1 MKLTTLLPLNERFGS
16 SVLKRIFSNFSGWE
30 VKSMMKALPKQ
41 GIDLNKIQDSDI
53 KKVNKTPKQLYGK
66 LGLYLIIASKDFDF
80 QESGRWGWKNS
91 IKKGQLIGMMY
102 NGKVAYITSNGL
114 GRPSKYSGG
123 SKAGLDVKG
132 ARSVA
137 AMSDMPHIS
146 YQVEYERTAGDV
158 KDKIATRASQKQGAL
173 ALKQASQVKKD
184 NLARYKKILQANANN
199 KGNIDELVG
208 KTLKKVNAE
217 IEAAIKAQDLD
228 SYGNLNMGN
237 TGYDVR
243 QAGSQINSLLSSYA
257 YYVRDMKELERDKA
271 RGFGDDSYRKRSSDE
286 YALEIKKKAAKLA
299 KGDYSNF

>member
-1 MKLTTLLPLNERFGS
+1 MKLTTLLPLNEKFGS

-53 KKVNKTPKQLYGK
+53 TKVNKSPKQLYGK
-66 LGLYLIIASKDFDF
+66 KGLYLIIASQDFDF
-80 QESGRWGWKNS
+80 KESGRWGWKNS

-102 NGKVAYITSNGL
+102 GGKVAYITTNGL
-114 GRPSKYSGG
+114 GRPSRTGG
-123 SKAGLDVKG
+123 QKAGMDMKG

-137 AMSDMPHIS
+137 GMSEMPHVT

-158 KDKIATRASQKQGAL
+158 KDKVADRASQKQGAL
-173 ALKQASQVKKD
+173 ALKDASKVKKD

-199 KGNIDELVG
+199 KGKIDELVG
-208 KTLKKVNAE
+208 KTLKKVNAD

-228 SYGNLNMGN
+228 QYANLKMGD
-237 TGYDVR
+237 TGYDVS
-243 QAGSQINSLLSSYA
+243 QAGAQIRQLLESYA
-257 YYVRDMKELERDKA
+257 RYVRDSKESEREKES
-271 RGFGDDSYRKRSSDE
+271 GYGSYRQESAAS

>member
-30 VKSMMKALPKQ
+30 VKSMMKALPRQ

-123 SKAGLDVKG
+123 QKAGLDVKG

-137 AMSDMPHIS
+137 SMSEMPHVT
-146 YQVEYERTAGDV
+146 YQVEYERTSGDV
-158 KDKIATRASQKQGAL
+158 KDKIKTRASQKLGAL
-173 ALKQASQVKKD
+173 ALKDASEIKKA

-199 KGNIDELVG
+199 KGKIDELVG
-208 KTLKKVNAE
+208 KTVKKVNAD

-228 SYGNLNMGN
+228 RYGNLKMGD
-237 TGYDVR
+237 TGYDVN
-243 QAGSQINSLLSSYA
+243 QAGNQISSLLSTYA
-257 YYVRDMKELERDKA
+257 RYVRDNKEAEAEKDS
-271 RGFGDDSYRKRSSDE
+271 GFGDYRQQAANE

-299 KGDYSNF
+299 KGDYSSF

>member
-1 MKLTTLLPLNERFGS
+1 MKLTTLLPLNEKFGS
-16 SVLKRIFSNFSGWE
+16 SVLQRIFSNFAGWE
-30 VKSMMKALPKQ
+30 VKHMMKALPRQ

-66 LGLYLIIASKDFDF
+66 KGLYLIIASKDFDF
-80 QESGRWGWKNS
+80 KESGRWGWTKN

-114 GRPSKYSGG
+114 GRPSRNSGG
-123 SKAGLDVKG
+123 QKAGLDVKG

-137 AMSDMPHIS
+137 SMSEMPHVT

-158 KDKIATRASQKQGAL
+158 KDKVATRASQKQGAL
-173 ALKQASQVKKD
+173 ALKQASDVKKA
-184 NLARYKKILQANANN
+184 NIARYKKILQANANN
-199 KGNIDELVG
+199 KGKIDELVG
-208 KTLKKVNAE
+208 KTLKKVNAD
-217 IEAAIKAQDLD
+217 IEAAIKAQVLD
-228 SYGNLNMGN
+228 TYGNLNIGD

-243 QAGSQINSLLSSYA
+243 QAGSQISSLLQTYS

-271 RGFGDDSYRKRSSDE
+271 RGYGDDSYRKRSSDE

>member
-1 MKLTTLLPLNERFGS
+1 MKLITLMPLNERFGS
-16 SVLKRIFSNFSGWE
+16 SVLKRIFSNFAGWE
-30 VKSMMKALPKQ
+30 VKSMMKALPRQ

-66 LGLYLIIASKDFDF
+66 KGLYLIIASKDFDF
-80 QESGRWGWKNS
+80 KESGRYGWTNN

-102 NGKVAYITSNGL
+102 GGKVAYITSNGL
-114 GRPSKYSGG
+114 GRPSRTGG

-137 AMSDMPHIS
+137 AMSDMPHVT
-146 YQVEYERTAGDV
+146 YQVEYERTALDV
-158 KDKIATRASQKQGAL
+158 QDKVKSRIDQKQGAL
-173 ALKQASQVKKD
+173 ALKDASQIKKA

-199 KGNIDELVG
+199 KGKIDELVG

-243 QAGSQINSLLSSYA
+243 QAGSQISSLLQSYS

-271 RGFGDDSYRKRSSDE
+271 RGYGDDSYRKRSSDE